1 MQHATPSPPPVS
13 RTSVRERLTVT
24 PARFRTAAW
33 TALLSLT
40 LIVFTGAAVRLTDSG
55 LGCEDWPRCSRNHLT
70 PPDQLHAFI
79 EFGNRTLSGIVGAVT
94 VVVMV
99 MAFMRRPLRRDLA
112 LLATLLPLG
121 VVAQAVLGGYTV
133 KEKLAPGFV
142 MGHFGLS
149 MLILVAALALVWRCY
164 YPAGTHPRRFSRP
177 LVWTVRAT
185 VVLGAITI
193 FAGTVSTAAGP
204 HSGGHIGQI
213 VKRLHFKG
221 AETLQWAVHQHATI
235 AVLFGLAVIAAWLL
249 KRREL
254 GALEPTEP
262 LTVLAILIAAQ
273 GLVGSVQYEMKLPS
287 EMVWVHVSLATVTWV
302 VALWAWVDT
311 GGTRRRD
318 DDAGGPDRLSSGEP
332 VDEPRERPIEA
343 ARI

>member
-1 MQHATPSPPPVS
+1 M
-13 RTSVRERLTVT
+13 RERLTVT
-24 PARFRTAAW
+24 PHRFRAAAW
-33 TALLSLT
+33 TALASLT

-55 LGCEDWPRCSRNHLT
+55 LGCEDWPRCSRSHLT

-79 EFGNRTLSGIVGAVT
+79 EFGNRSLSGIVGVVT

-99 MAFMRRPLRRDLA
+99 MAFMRQPRRRDLTV
-112 LLATLLPLG
+112 LATLLPLG

-142 MGHFGLS
+142 MAHFALS
-149 MLILVAALALVWRCY
+149 MIILIAAVALVWRCY
-164 YPAGTHPRRFSRP
+164 HPAGSRSPRFSRG

-185 VVLGAITI
+185 VLLGAITI

-204 HSGGHIGQI
+204 HSGAHIGQV
-213 VKRLHFKG
+213 VKRLHFRG
-221 AETLQWAVHQHATI
+221 AETLQWAVHQHATV
-235 AVLFGLAVIAAWLL
+235 AVLFGLAAIAAWLL

-262 LTVLAILIAAQ
+262 LTVLAVLIAAQ
-273 GLVGSVQYEMKLPS
+273 GLVGSVQYEMKLPA

-311 GGTRRRD
+311 GGTRRRVGE
-318 DDAGGPDRLSSGEP
+318 AGGPDRLSSSEP
-332 VDEPRERPIEA
+332 VDEERERPIEA
-343 ARI
+343 ART

>member
-1 MQHATPSPPPVS
+1 M
-13 RTSVRERLTVT
+13 RERLTVT
-24 PARFRTAAW
+24 PLRFRAAAW
-33 TALLSLT
+33 TALVSLT

-55 LGCEDWPRCSRNHLT
+55 LGCEDWPRCSRSHLT

-79 EFGNRTLSGIVGAVT
+79 EFGNRSLSGIVGVVT

-99 MAFMRRPLRRDLA
+99 MAFLRQPRRRDLA
-112 LLATLLPLG
+112 VLATLLPLG

-142 MGHFGLS
+142 MAHFGLS
-149 MLILVAALALVWRCY
+149 MLILVAAVALVWRCY
-164 YPAGTHPRRFSRP
+164 YPAGTYPRRFSRT

-185 VVLGAITI
+185 VLLGALTI

-204 HSGGHIGQI
+204 HSGGHVGQI
-213 VKRLHFKG
+213 VKRLHFRG
-221 AETLQWAVHQHATI
+221 AGTLQWAVHQHATV
-235 AVLFGLAVIAAWLL
+235 AVLFGLAAITAWLL

-262 LTVLAILIAAQ
+262 LTVLGVLIAAQ
-273 GLVGSVQYEMKLPS
+273 GLVGSVQYELKLPA
-287 EMVWVHVSLATVTWV
+287 EMVWVHVALATVTWV
-302 VALWAWVDT
+302 VALWAWADT
-311 GGTRRRD
+311 GGTRRRGGE
-318 DDAGGPDRLSSGEP
+318 AGGPDRLSRSEP
-332 VDEPRERPIEA
+332 VDAPRERPIEA

>member
-1 MQHATPSPPPVS
+1 VAISVPIPTRLRRGVARILPHDRAGFAT
-13 RTSVRERLTVT
+13 
-24 PARFRTAAW
+24 
-33 TALLSLT
+33 LSGILV
-40 LIVFTGAAVRLTDSG
+40 LAMYLNVASGAFVRLSGSG
-55 LGCEDWPRCSRNHLT
+55 LGCPDWPRCYGSVY
-70 PPDQLHAFI
+70 PPLKTHAVI
-79 EFGNRTLSGIVGAVT
+79 EFSNRVVSGFVG
-94 VVVMV
+94 VVVV
-99 MAFMRRPLRRDLA
+99 LVGLAAWKRRPFRRDLA
-112 LLATLLPLG
+112 LLALVLPLG

-142 MGHFGLS
+142 MAHFGLS
-149 MLILVAALALVWRCY
+149 MIILIAAVALVWRCY
-164 YPAGTHPRRFSRP
+164 YPAGAHPRRFSRA

-204 HSGGHIGQI
+204 HSGAHIGQI
-213 VKRLHFKG
+213 VKRLHFRG
-221 AETLQWAVHQHATI
+221 ADTLQWAVHQHATV
-235 AVLFGLAVIAAWLL
+235 AVLFGLAAIGSWLL
-249 KRREL
+249 KRREV

-262 LTVLAILIAAQ
+262 LTVLAVLIAAQ
-273 GLVGSVQYEMKLPS
+273 GLVGSVQYEMKLPA

-318 DDAGGPDRLSSGEP
+318 GEAGGPDRLSSGEP

>member
-1 MQHATPSPPPVS
+1 M
-13 RTSVRERLTVT
+13 RRRLAVT
-24 PARFRTAAW
+24 PEQFGRAAW
-33 TALLSLT
+33 AGLIALT
-40 LIVFTGAAVRLTDSG
+40 LIVFTGAAVRLTESG
-55 LGCEDWPRCSRNHLT
+55 LGCADWPRCTQTHLT

-79 EFGNRTLSGIVGAVT
+79 EFSNRALSGIVGVVA
-94 VVVMV
+94 VVVMIL
-99 MAFMRRPLRRDLA
+99 AFTRRPFRRDLA
-112 LLATLLPLG
+112 VLATLLPLG

-142 MGHFGLS
+142 MSHFGLS
-149 MLILVAALALVWRCY
+149 MVILIAAVTLVWRAY
-164 YPAGTHPRRFSRP
+164 HPVGARP
-177 LVWTVRAT
+177 RVSGRGLVWAVRAA

-204 HSGGHIGQI
+204 HSGGHVGQI
-213 VKRLHFKG
+213 VKRLHFRG
-221 AETLQWAVHQHATI
+221 ADTLQWAVHQHATV
-235 AVLFGLAVIAAWLL
+235 AVLFGLAAIAAWLL

-273 GLVGSVQYEMKLPS
+273 GLVGSVQYEMKLPA
-287 EMVWVHVSLATVTWV
+287 EMVWVHVSLATITWV

-311 GGTRRRD
+311 GGARRRED
-318 DDAGGPDRLSSGEP
+318 AAGGPDRLRSGEP
-332 VDEPRERPIEA
+332 MDQPQERPIEA

>member
-1 MQHATPSPPPVS
+1 M
-13 RTSVRERLTVT
+13 RERLNVT
-24 PARFRTAAW
+24 PARFRAAAW
-33 TALLSLT
+33 TALAALT

-55 LGCEDWPRCSRNHLT
+55 LGCEDWPRCSRSHLT

-79 EFGNRTLSGIVGAVT
+79 EFGNRSLSGLVGVIT

-99 MAFMRRPLRRDLA
+99 MAYLRRPRRRDLTV
-112 LLATLLPLG
+112 LATLLPLG

-142 MGHFGLS
+142 MAHFGLS
-149 MLILVAALALVWRCY
+149 MIILIAAVALVWRCY
-164 YPAGTHPRRFSRP
+164 HAPGTRPARFGRP
-177 LVWTVRAT
+177 LVWTVRGT
-185 VVLGAITI
+185 VLLGAVTI

-204 HSGGHIGQI
+204 HSGAHVGQI
-213 VKRLHFKG
+213 VKRLHFRG
-221 AETLQWAVHQHATI
+221 AGTLEWAVHQHATVAI
-235 AVLFGLAVIAAWLL
+235 LFGLAAVASWLL

-273 GLVGSVQYEMKLPS
+273 GLVGSVQYEMKLPA
-287 EMVWVHVSLATVTWV
+287 EMVWVHVSLATITWV

-318 DDAGGPDRLSSGEP
+318 GDAGGPDRLSSGESI
-332 VDEPRERPIEA
+332 EKPRERPIEA